1 MIGRDLKAALDTL
14 GWSQAEFARRIDVH
28 PNTVSAWVNDKPSI
42 SGPALA
48 FLKLTLA
55 VERMAAE
62 VLG

>member
-1 MIGRDLKAALDTL
+1 MRGRDLKACLDVL

-48 FLKLTLA
+48 YLNLA
-55 VERMAAE
+55 VAVKRLASD